1 MKALSVLAGVVLT
14 VVLYFGLLYLLF
26 LYGNGPSTKSPSN
39 EPSTQSYSE
48 PSTQSDS
55 NEPSIPDLEFSGEF
69 SGMYI
74 GIVTVIPVL
83 IFLGSLLT
91 GFLIE
96 PSLEKSWLAFL
107 FYSPGMFFVGILI
120 FMSFTCLWEP
130 HIDIWLLKMYGGI
143 IVAWLFSS
151 FLGVALGYFIRE
163 RIARWWYS
171 D

>member
-39 EPSTQSYSE
+39 KPSTQSYS
-48 PSTQSDS
+48 
-55 NEPSIPDLEFSGEF
+55 NEPSMPDLIW

-74 GIVTVIPVL
+74 GTVTVIPVL

-120 FMSFTCLWEP
+120 LFSFTCLWEP
-130 HIDIWLLKMYGGI
+130 RIDIWLLKMYGGI

-163 RIARWWYS
+163 RIARWRYG